1 MDQAAYIQTKKL
13 KLSSKTLTV
22 KVITKAN
29 GPTRCHIQKSLC
41 ASQESY
47 IYVSFIRKV
56 VWPSLQQILL
66 FCFQLWRKPCFLRVL
81 SSVFCRFFSSLL
93 LSETYLPTR
102 RKFSQMSHSP
112 VSGCSIKAYDK
123 DGTLARTAIVTGVPF
138 VVLSCLQNLHRDS
151 NIGKEKPTC
160 QQDILTWI
168 ILFILT

>member
-41 ASQESY
+41 ASQERY
-47 IYVSFIRKV
+47 TYVSFIRKV
-56 VWPSLQQILL
+56 VWSSLQQIFP

-81 SSVFCRFFSSLL
+81 SSVFCRFFFLPTSKWD
-93 LSETYLPTR
+93 LPTR
-102 RKFSQMSHSP
+102 RKVSQMSHFP
-112 VSGCSIKAYDK
+112 VSGCSIKADDK

-138 VVLSCLQNLHRDS
+138 VVLGCLQNLHRDS